1 MNHTRTILLLLLT
14 GGFLIRAAGLATH
27 PPALNSDELLKVF
40 DGASVYRTGMD
51 HHGQSWPLF
60 FKQSGEYSPPL
71 YIYYAGLF
79 STFFGIN
86 EYTTRLPSSLLGTL
100 SILMTFFF
108 VQAFADRKTAL
119 IAAALAAVSPWNVHY
134 SRIGWEAI
142 LLAPLQ
148 LGGLWAFLRW
158 TKNERLRH
166 LLASASFW
174 GLTIYAYPVARLSS
188 TMLMTALWIVYWKTV
203 KRRPKQ
209 AAIAVGLFVLWL
221 LPYLAVL
228 SRNYQAMQAR
238 WNFVSVFNRG
248 DGFVLFLKQYFMHL
262 SPDFLFLR
270 GNPNSLHQ
278 LAGGLALFVL
288 LPFFFA
294 GLVFLLRRRNK
305 MDWILLAWFFTF
317 PIPSSMTYDR
327 FDPFSMPN
335 PLRSINGMPLLEII
349 SAIGVV
355 WILNRVKSQPWRR
368 CAGKAIAALVIAN
381 ALYIAYDAVFQ
392 YPARSAPVWQYG
404 LREAV
409 QFVDSQKEQYDRIVV
424 SHKVRLHPVALAC
437 FTNYEPGPLE
447 AEKFKKYVLPFPH
460 YVRMYADFDNG
471 YGRYGTAARW
481 YTLARGR
488 NLLVAAAGEIE
499 AEPIKRIYYPDGS
512 AAYEIFESDR

>member
-1 MNHTRTILLLLLT
+1 MNHTRIILFLLI
-14 GGFLIRAAGLATH
+14 GGFLIRAAGLASC

-86 EYTTRLPSSLLGTL
+86 EYTTRLPSSLLGTI

-108 VQAFADRKTAL
+108 VQTIADRKTAW
-119 IAAALAAVSPWNVHY
+119 IAAALTAVSPWNIHY

-142 LLAPLQ
+142 LLVPLQ
-148 LGGLWAFLRW
+148 LGGLGTFLRW
-158 TKNERLRH
+158 TKTERLRD
-166 LLASASFW
+166 LLASASLW

-188 TMLMTALWIVYWKTV
+188 AMFMLILWIVYWETV
-203 KRRPKQ
+203 KRRFKQ
-209 AAIAVGLFVLWL
+209 IIIAFSVFVLWL
-221 LPYLAVL
+221 VPYLAVL
-228 SRNYQAMQAR
+228 SHNYQAMQAR
-238 WNFVSVFNRG
+238 WNFVSVFNRAG
-248 DGFVLFLKQYFMHL
+248 GAALFFKHYFLHL

-288 LPFFFA
+288 LPFFLA
-294 GLVFLLRRRNK
+294 GLVYLIRRRAK
-305 MDWILLAWFFTF
+305 VDWILLAWFLTF

-355 WILNRVKSQPWRR
+355 WFMNSIKNPSFRKW
-368 CAGKAIAALVIAN
+368 AGKAVAALALVN
-381 ALYIAYDAVFQ
+381 VLYIAHDAVFG

-404 LREAV
+404 LREAT
-409 QFVDSQKEQYDRIVV
+409 QFVDSQKDQYDRIIV

-437 FTNYEPGPLE
+437 FTNYKPGPLD

-471 YGRYGTAARW
+471 YGQYGTAARW
-481 YTLARGR
+481 YTLARGK
-488 NLLVAAAGEIE
+488 NLILAAAGEIE
-499 AEPIKRIYYPDGS
+499 ADPIMRINYPDGS
-512 AAYEIFESDR
+512 AAYEIFESNR